1 MELII
6 PPLVGAVVSSALSPR
21 PPRAPSAPPP
31 PPTMSR
37 EEAVERA
44 QATLNP
50 LYREILEESL
60 RNLQRQQI
68 ARGFF
73 GQLPGAA
80 LERSTAADIETRR
93 AQQIAQLAEEMIGQ
107 EHARAMDIAR
117 QRLAAEQARWAGQQ
131 QRFQNI
137 MSGIG
142 MGWNIGQQL
151 LGGLDILKAL
161 GLWGAGNQTDPSI
174 PESVSPASTTA
185 FTRTFTP
192 QASNVSF
199 GVSRQTNIGTPI
211 SWIQPYGGT
220 FRLT

>member
-21 PPRAPSAPPP
+21 PPSAPPP

-117 QRLAAEQARWAGQQ
+117 QRLAAEQARWAGEQ

-151 LGGLDILKAL
+151 LGGLDILKTL
-161 GLWGAGNQTDPSI
+161 GLWGASTPTDPSI
-174 PESVSPASTTA
+174 AASVSPVPTTT
-185 FTRTFTP
+185 FTPTFTP

>member
-1 MELII
+1 MELIL
-6 PPLVGAVVSSALSPR
+6 PPLIGGVVSSVLSPR
-21 PPRAPSAPPP
+21 PPAPPPP

-37 EEAVERA
+37 AEAVERA

-50 LYREILEESL
+50 LYQEMLNETL

-93 AQQIAQLAEEMIGQ
+93 AQQIAQLAEQLIGQ
-107 EHARAMDIAR
+107 AHARAMDLDRA
-117 QRLAAEQARWAGQQ
+117 QLAAAQDSWAGQQ
-131 QRFQNI
+131 QNLQNI

-142 MGWNIGQQL
+142 MGWNIGQQM
-151 LGGLDILKAL
+151 LGGLDILRAL

>member
-1 MELII
+1 MEFII

-21 PPRAPSAPPP
+21 PPSAPPP

-50 LYREILEESL
+50 PYRDILNESL

-107 EHARAMDIAR
+107 EHARAMDSAR

-151 LGGLDILKAL
+151 LGGLDILRAL

-174 PESVSPASTTA
+174 GESVSPASTTA
-185 FTRTFTP
+185 PTRTFTP

>member
-1 MELII
+1 MQYIL
-6 PPLVGAVVSSALSPR
+6 PPLVGAIVSSALSPR
-21 PPRAPSAPPP
+21 PPSVPPPPPP

-44 QATLNP
+44 QAMLNP
-50 LYREILEESL
+50 LYREMLEGTL

-93 AQQIAQLAEEMIGQ
+93 AQQIAQLAEEMVGQ

-117 QRLAAEQARWAGQQ
+117 QRLAAEQARWAGEQ

-137 MSGIG
+137 LSGIG
-142 MGWNIGQQL
+142 MGWNIGQQF
-151 LGGLDILKAL
+151 LGALDILKAL
-161 GLWGAGNQTDPSI
+161 GFWGAGNQTDPSI
-174 PESVSPASTTA
+174 EESVSPASTTA

-192 QASNVSF
+192 Q
-199 GVSRQTNIGTPI
+199 
-211 SWIQPYGGT
+211 
-220 FRLT
+220 

>member
-1 MELII
+1 MEVIL
-6 PPLVGAVVSSALSPR
+6 PPLIGGIVSSALSPR
-21 PPRAPSAPPP
+21 PPAPPPP

-50 LYREILEESL
+50 LYQEMLNETL

-93 AQQIAQLAEEMIGQ
+93 AQQIAQLAEQMVGQ

-117 QRLAAEQARWAGQQ
+117 AQLAAEQARWAGQQ
-131 QRFQNI
+131 QNFQNI
-137 MSGIG
+137 MSG
-142 MGWNIGQQL
+142 
-151 LGGLDILKAL
+151 
-161 GLWGAGNQTDPSI
+161 
-174 PESVSPASTTA
+174 
-185 FTRTFTP
+185 
-192 QASNVSF
+192 
-199 GVSRQTNIGTPI
+199 
-211 SWIQPYGGT
+211 
-220 FRLT
+220 

>member
-1 MELII
+1 MEVIL
-6 PPLVGAVVSSALSPR
+6 PPLIGGIVSSALSPR
-21 PPRAPSAPPP
+21 PPAPPPP

-50 LYREILEESL
+50 LYQEMLNETL

-93 AQQIAQLAEEMIGQ
+93 AQQIAQLAEQMIGQ

-117 QRLAAEQARWAGQQ
+117 AQLAAEQARWAGQQ
-131 QRFQNI
+131 QNFQNI
-137 MSGIG
+137 VSGVG
-142 MGWNIGQQL
+142 MGWNLGQQF
-151 LGGLDILKAL
+151 LGALDVLKAL
-161 GLWGAGNQTDPSI
+161 GVLGAGKQTDPSI
-174 PESVSPASTTA
+174 AESVSPVPTTT
-185 FTRTFTP
+185 FTPTFTP
-192 QASNVSF
+192 QAPNVSF
-199 GVSRQTNIGTPI
+199 GVSRQTSIGTPI
-211 SWIQPYGGT
+211 SWVQPYGGT
-220 FRLT
+220 FRFT